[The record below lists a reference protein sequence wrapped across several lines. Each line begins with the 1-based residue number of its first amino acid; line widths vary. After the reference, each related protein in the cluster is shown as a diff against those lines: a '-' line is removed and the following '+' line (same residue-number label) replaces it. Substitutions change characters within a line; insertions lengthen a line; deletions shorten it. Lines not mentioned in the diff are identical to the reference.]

1 MADTID
7 VLASALLLSFILS
20 CVFSGIL
27 QVLAWVKHSRPG
39 VLPALRALWQ
49 PEGYLDHIGVRQ
61 MRIAR
66 ALLIL
71 GIVAY
76 LSYGL
81 LVFVAARVLNH

>member
-1 MADTID
+1 MEGTVD

-20 CVFSGIL
+20 CVFSGVL
-27 QVLAWVKHSRPG
+27 QVLAWSRHARPG
-39 VLPALRALWQ
+39 VLPSFRALWQ
-49 PEGYLDHIGVRQ
+49 PEGHLDDVGVRQ
-61 MRIAR
+61 IRIAR

-81 LVFVAARVLNH
+81 LVIVVGRVLG